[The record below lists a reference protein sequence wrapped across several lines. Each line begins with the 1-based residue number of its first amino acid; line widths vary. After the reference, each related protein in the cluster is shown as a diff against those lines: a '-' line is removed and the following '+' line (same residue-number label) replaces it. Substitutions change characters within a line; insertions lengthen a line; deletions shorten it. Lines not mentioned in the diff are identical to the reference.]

1 MPLVGMAKKLDPG
14 MIISIEQ
21 MMSKACL
28 VKSHFGRS
36 MEKEFDCDPSF
47 LGDVLQTINRLSK
60 NPPLS
65 TSRSVMSLSSM

>member
-1 MPLVGMAKKLDPG
+1 
-14 MIISIEQ
+14 